1 MVKIEIMIFN
11 IKLYQHL
18 YTDCRRLGQDGSTE
32 IVCIYVDKNK
42 ENTESDFF
50 TQIQLEMLKFR
61 YMLSNN
67 KNALYVH
74 DHASRL
80 VADHFLTCRNY

>member
-32 IVCIYVDKNK
+32 IVCIYLDKNK

-50 TQIQLEMLKFR
+50 YTNSVR
-61 YMLSNN
+61 
-67 KNALYVH
+67 NAQVPIY
-74 DHASRL
+74 AEQQ
-80 VADHFLTCRNY
+80 